1 MIIDIIL
8 FVLVIILFILTL
20 FKFKNIDRFDVISF
34 VIILGCQIL
43 QLLNPNRTALD
54 FINTILVLILFIIV
68 VIKVN
73 WKK

>member
-8 FVLVIILFILTL
+8 FALIIILLILTL
-20 FKFKNIDRFDVISF
+20 FRFNKFELFDVISF
-34 VIILGCQIL
+34 GIILGCQVI
-43 QLLNPNRTALD
+43 QLLNPDRTVFDL
-54 FINTILVLILFIIV
+54 INTILVLILFIIV